1 MTRRKGW
8 NMEQAEITVTA
19 VTSVFSALLSL
30 VVGYL
35 AYRIQ
40 KAETKR
46 EEDAERQRR
55 ATARRDEEQEKSN
68 TAMKDG
74 LKCILRDRLITIMQ
88 DAEKDGYAPLVKTTN
103 ATLMHDAYKTLGGNG
118 VIEELWGRFRRLP
131 GFKNENASGG
141 RHM

>member
-1 MTRRKGW
+1 
-8 NMEQAEITVTA
+8 MEQAEITVTA

-55 ATARRDEEQEKSN
+55 ATARREEEQEKSN

-74 LKCILRDRLITIMQ
+74 LKCILRDRLITIIQ

-118 VIEELWGRFRRLP
+118 VIEELWGRF
-131 GFKNENASGG
+131 
-141 RHM
+141 